1 MLLAHVIE
9 HMDRDSALALIDS
22 YLPYLRPG
30 GKVFFVCPQERGYAS
45 DPTHVR
51 FTDGD
56 ELEALALD
64 AGLEPD
70 DWFSFPLPRR
80 AGTVFAL
87 QRVLPPGSQ
96 ARRTFESGPS
106 PDGASAP
113 GAPST
118 SRRASPSARRTEP
131 RAPSRRRARSHR

>member
-1 MLLAHVIE
+1 M
-9 HMDRDSALALIDS
+9 IDS

-56 ELEALALD
+56 ELKALALD

-70 DWFSFPLPRR
+70 AWFSFPLPRR
-80 AGTVFAL
+80 AGTFFVYNEFCL
-87 QRVLPPGSQ
+87 L
-96 ARRTFESGPS
+96 ARKPTHVESGPS
-106 PDGASAP
+106 PNGA
-113 GAPST
+113 
-118 SRRASPSARRTEP
+118 
-131 RAPSRRRARSHR
+131 